1 MAKALGKPLTFF
13 FLILLWETTAAAA
26 IVASDGD
33 NKNFSVGRLF
43 WATAKDGSDLL
54 VKAEGEDSTS
64 AAAAATASADEHDEF
79 EGGFSSLDGM
89 LQWAIGH
96 SDPRKL
102 KEKAHDVQR
111 LSANELEKRQLEIK
125 ELMEKLKM
133 PSDPELMQI
142 AIADLS
148 NSSISLA
155 DRHRALHEL
164 LILVEPI
171 DNANGMNASQILELG
186 ALSKLMK
193 MVKSSFTE
201 EAIKAL
207 YAVSAVIR
215 NNFDGQELFYAEAG
229 HVMLQEIMSNSRT
242 DVRLRRKCIFLV
254 ADLVECQLQS
264 TKKAEVPF
272 FSNHLFLKSVVDL
285 TASTD
290 LDLQEKTLM
299 AIRSLLQLTTT
310 EALVFKNFCDL
321 GGALERMRKQ
331 LEELMAEEFQREYAR
346 DLESLRREVEFI
358 FHRKLEK
365 ATLVPT

>member
-171 DNANGMNASQILELG
+171 DNANDLNKLG
-186 ALSKLMK
+186 GL
-193 MVKSSFTE
+193 V
-201 EAIKAL
+201 
-207 YAVSAVIR
+207 AVIR
-215 NNFDGQELFYAEAG
+215 ELNNSEPEIRTTSAWILGKASQNNP
-229 HVMLQEIMSNSRT
+229 VVQKQEIMSNSRT